1 MPNSKCSHCGLVN
14 TSSDFECRRCQ
25 SALHKN
31 LSTRDKGPRDA
42 ARRSSPLWTL
52 LIITVICA
60 GAWYLYKGVEK
71 SFEQVQAD
79 DVHRVAQQPKAN
91 PAQPLSRTEYDQQ
104 RAGQSGNAVQ
114 GSQGINASQ
123 QHTAEINKL
132 MNRGTANK

>member
-14 TSSDFECRRCQ
+14 SPSDFECRRCQ

-31 LSTRDKGPRDA
+31 LSSRDKGPRDA

-52 LIITVICA
+52 LIITLICA
-60 GAWYLYKGVEK
+60 GAWYLYKGIEK

-79 DVHRVAQQPKAN
+79 DINRVAQQPKPNN
-91 PAQPLSRTEYDQQ
+91 PPLSRTQYDQQ

-114 GSQGINASQ
+114 GSQGLNASQ
-123 QHTAEINKL
+123 QHTGEINKL
-132 MNRGTANK
+132 MKPASANK